1 MNNQNNIDSEL
12 NLADRMA
19 LIAVILS
26 IINTYLNT
34 KQFKEEAILNQLEN
48 LEEKYLK
55 NINERLNFLE
65 SFIMQKGGKNEQSKQ

>member
-34 KQFKEEAILNQLEN
+34 KQFKEEAILNRLEN

>member
-55 NINERLNFLE
+55 NIDKRLNFLE
-65 SFIMQKGGKNEQSKQ
+65 SFIIQKGDKNE

>member
-1 MNNQNNIDSEL
+1 MNNQNNIEGEL
-12 NLADRMA
+12 SLADRMA

-34 KQFKEEAILNQLEN
+34 KQFKEEAILKQLEN

-55 NINERLNFLE
+55 NIDKRLNFLE
-65 SFIMQKGGKNEQSKQ
+65 SFIKQKGDKNE